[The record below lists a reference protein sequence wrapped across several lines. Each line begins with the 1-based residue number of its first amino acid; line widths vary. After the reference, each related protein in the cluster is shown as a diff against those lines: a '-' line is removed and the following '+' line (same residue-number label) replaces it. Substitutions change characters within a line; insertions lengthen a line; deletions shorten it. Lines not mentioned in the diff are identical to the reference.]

1 MLQAYT
7 YTKWDACGNTT
18 LFFEKG
24 TDISSAKI
32 VRAQSQRELCAEQTA
47 FVSAKD
53 LTMRMAGGE
62 LCVNATRSFGAYLA
76 HKAYQQGVRE
86 EKQKFTVNVSGWFRP
101 VELTVKG
108 GEGPEWNVLLTMK
121 QRFCGVENLGR
132 NGLIL
137 RIPGIRMQ
145 VIDEALAGRVED
157 TCTDIK
163 ARAMELIRERNM
175 DEEPA
180 CGVVWC
186 RKVDKIWHIR
196 PVIYVKALDTLYEEQ
211 ACGSASVAV
220 ALARWYYRENMEQIV
235 QQPSGERLKVNL
247 YFSKINNGPRMRIR
261 VTGPVRLVSEG
272 TWYA

>member
-1 MLQAYT
+1 
-7 YTKWDACGNTT
+7 
-18 LFFEKG
+18 
-24 TDISSAKI
+24 
-32 VRAQSQRELCAEQTA
+32 
-47 FVSAKD
+47 
-53 LTMRMAGGE
+53 
-62 LCVNATRSFGAYLA
+62 
-76 HKAYQQGVRE
+76 
-86 EKQKFTVNVSGWFRP
+86 
-101 VELTVKG
+101 
-108 GEGPEWNVLLTMK
+108 
-121 QRFCGVENLGR
+121 
-132 NGLIL
+132 
-137 RIPGIRMQ
+137 MQ

-247 YFSKINNGPRMRIR
+247 YFSKISNGPRMRIR
-261 VTGPVRLVSEG
+261 ITGPVRLVSEG